1 MGHSCFVACEWL
13 VVSLFMR
20 LFLSVSYMSFE
31 EHAQEKISKDSKKE
45 GLDFFFFLGCFI
57 NVVTSSSSNI
67 SSHELSPFVLLP
79 PSSLLSCST

>member
-1 MGHSCFVACEWL
+1 MGHSCFVACDWL

-45 GLDFFFFLGCFI
+45 GLDFFFFSRML
-57 NVVTSSSSNI
+57 
-67 SSHELSPFVLLP
+67 
-79 PSSLLSCST
+79 